1 MEGRAL
7 TAAFVRNVGGTGKAR
22 RYGDGN
28 GLYLLVKPGGR
39 KSWVQRI
46 VVQGVRRD
54 LGLGSANLVTLKEAR
69 QLAHENRRLA
79 RAGEDPQAPRN
90 VASPSFA
97 DALESVIG
105 MHAAT
110 WKEGGRTADQ
120 WRASMARYVL
130 PRLGRKG
137 VHAVS
142 TADIMAVLSPIW
154 VEKHETARRI
164 RRRIGAVMN
173 WAMAQ
178 GYRPDNP
185 AGEYVVAALP
195 KVGRVVE
202 HQRALPYSEVGTA
215 VAKVRAS
222 KASPGA
228 RLAFEFMVLCAVRS
242 SEARLARWDE
252 IDLGAREWQIPAER
266 MKGKRGHRVPLAD
279 RTLVVLNEAQ
289 SLRQGE
295 PVFPSSV
302 RGRAIASGTLVK
314 LLQGL
319 AIDAVPHG
327 FRSSFRDWASERTDT
342 PHAVMEAA
350 LAHVVT
356 GQTEAAYAR
365 SDLFDR
371 RRTLMQAWADYLG
384 ASA

>member
-137 VHAVS
+137 VHAVT

-185 AGEYVVAALP
+185 AGDYDSQVSSGSCACVISHGRPAMPLCGRPRDRERVSLGGIADLHIEHRRLSTVLGYVVGPLL
-195 KVGRVVE
+195 
-202 HQRALPYSEVGTA
+202 HQGPPSLE
-215 VAKVRAS
+215 
-222 KASPGA
+222 
-228 RLAFEFMVLCAVRS
+228 
-242 SEARLARWDE
+242 
-252 IDLGAREWQIPAER
+252 QI
-266 MKGKRGHRVPLAD
+266 
-279 RTLVVLNEAQ
+279 RTC
-289 SLRQGE
+289 
-295 PVFPSSV
+295 V
-302 RGRAIASGTLVK
+302 RGL
-314 LLQGL
+314 GL
-319 AIDAVPHG
+319 IPYCVCQCG
-327 FRSSFRDWASERTDT
+327 F
-342 PHAVMEAA
+342 H
-350 LAHVVT
+350 
-356 GQTEAAYAR
+356 
-365 SDLFDR
+365 DR
-371 RRTLMQAWADYLG
+371 VG
-384 ASA
+384 CIGEF